1 MYWPIGTP
9 KTYAT
14 SSSSGPEFDLVVSED
29 GITNPFDRATINER
43 PQHPYVSSTEP
54 FHENGAQNALP
65 EPSVESTTPLTPATP
80 ATPAVQSVERGD
92 PDQPDSA
99 AFASTQIPDA
109 VKLPLKDPVL
119 ALRTS
124 RSGSLFAVITA
135 TSMAVWQTKPTAIL
149 AVVVRSV
156 SSLSTYGENFDLLM
170 RPDSA
175 ILVVHTTQGYL
186 ITYSLATDSEAHV
199 YKPYFPSYANIQ
211 RRRQIHAGPGGSA
224 PDQFLWGP
232 GEGAGVRDVSVRF
245 RMVIKVDAG
254 IESALALDDELV
266 VATRKPAAVQCIR
279 WTPDNSGSQTKTEMI
294 SRMGWLDKKITITE
308 MTHDRPMNLSTWIT
322 SDGKA
327 HAVQR
332 VSARKLA
339 EGEADPKKLF
349 KGYCFHSPRGKFDHA
364 RRAVINARF
373 SLIAVGCAN
382 GSIHVYS
389 ARDYAGNIPP
399 SHVHTLPVSHT
410 VSGALTTLSYSP
422 DGYCLFAGFEKGWAT
437 WSVYGK
443 LGSHSFSFDG
453 SVAETAG
460 EDWLSSVIDAVW
472 LGGGSEL
479 LIASRDREAIWAMEM
494 ARSAVAGCY
503 NSANLLRTVLQT
515 STSVMIYRGY
525 DLPDLASISAEPFL
539 WHTAEIPPAYLLNQ
553 WPIRHTVISP
563 DGRYVAVAGRRG
575 LAHYSVNSGRWKT
588 FMNEAAE
595 NEFQVRGGMC
605 WYQHILIAAVEVNR
619 THEIRLYSREAALDG
634 SMVVHSQPVSAPIVL
649 ITTSGEDSL
658 LVYTYENLLY
668 HFIFTPYAGSVRLVQ
683 LGQIAFHG
691 IVRSPARVRGLSWI
705 LPESQLVD
713 GDPSQD
719 VAVASVLFLVD
730 AKLVLLCPSV
740 NSEGHLKY
748 DMRVI
753 SQNVEF
759 YASMRDQPAQDV
771 LASSPQN
778 NSTKTV
784 DTSLRN
790 ALWVFDGTEF
800 KVWPELQDVMRAA
813 SGESSGDLPAT
824 VSIPIDF
831 YPLST
836 LQAKGI
842 LLGVEADL
850 VQRRD
855 LNFSLFRFTI
865 RTHLFLPNILRFLL
879 VDNRSADAVSLA
891 QQFQHLEYFP
901 HALEMLLHQVLD
913 DEVDSAPVPE
923 KAILPRVL
931 SLLSC
936 FKEYLDVVVQC
947 TRKTEA
953 RQWRTLFAYLP
964 PVQEL
969 FEESLLR
976 GSLKTAGGY
985 LIILHTLDELG
996 SAPEQTVRLLSR
1008 AMREQ
1013 DWDLCKELARFLAAM
1028 DETGDTLRDAMEQVN
1043 VSIERISDSP
1053 SPGGGLSHLRLP
1065 VSRRGLNG
1073 LGSKT
1078 SEDGEESDTLSGSD
1092 AASFSSERR

>member
-14 SSSSGPEFDLVVSED
+14 SSSSGLEFSLVISED
-29 GITNPFDRATINER
+29 GVTSPFDQPSTNEL
-43 PQHPYVSSTEP
+43 PSPFVSSTAS
-54 FHENGAQNALP
+54 FLENGTASTAHDQGT
-65 EPSVESTTPLTPATP
+65 EPMTPITPATP
-80 ATPAVQSVERGD
+80 ATPAVQSIERGD
-92 PDQPDSA
+92 PDHYEAATPAPTQP
-99 AFASTQIPDA
+99 STS
-109 VKLPLKDPVL
+109 VKLPLKDPIL

-124 RSGSLFAVITA
+124 RSGLLFTVITA
-135 TSMAVWQTKPTAIL
+135 TSMTVWQTKPTAIL
-149 AVVVRSV
+149 AVVVRSR
-156 SSLSTYGENFDLLM
+156 SSLETYGENVDLLM

-175 ILVVHTTQGYL
+175 ILVVHTTLGYL

-211 RRRQIHAGPGGSA
+211 RRRQTHAGPGGSA

-232 GEGAGVRDVSVRF
+232 GEGGGVRDVSVRF

-266 VATRKPAAVQCIR
+266 VATQKPSAVQCIR
-279 WTPDNSGSQTKTEMI
+279 WTPDTSGSQTRTEMV
-294 SRMGWLDKKITITE
+294 SRMGWLDKKVTITE

-332 VSARKLA
+332 VQARQLA
-339 EGEADPKKLF
+339 SGETDPKKLF
-349 KGYCFHSPRGKFDHA
+349 KGYCFHQPRGRSDCA
-364 RRAVINARF
+364 RR
-373 SLIAVGCAN
+373 
-382 GSIHVYS
+382 
-389 ARDYAGNIPP
+389 
-399 SHVHTLPVSHT
+399 
-410 VSGALTTLSYSP
+410 
-422 DGYCLFAGFEKGWAT
+422 
-437 WSVYGK
+437 
-443 LGSHSFSFDG
+443 
-453 SVAETAG
+453 
-460 EDWLSSVIDAVW
+460 
-472 LGGGSEL
+472 
-479 LIASRDREAIWAMEM
+479 
-494 ARSAVAGCY
+494 
-503 NSANLLRTVLQT
+503 
-515 STSVMIYRGY
+515 
-525 DLPDLASISAEPFL
+525 
-539 WHTAEIPPAYLLNQ
+539 
-553 WPIRHTVISP
+553 
-563 DGRYVAVAGRRG
+563 
-575 LAHYSVNSGRWKT
+575 
-588 FMNEAAE
+588 
-595 NEFQVRGGMC
+595 
-605 WYQHILIAAVEVNR
+605 
-619 THEIRLYSREAALDG
+619 
-634 SMVVHSQPVSAPIVL
+634 
-649 ITTSGEDSL
+649 EDSL

-771 LASSPQN
+771 LATSPHN
-778 NSTKTV
+778 NSTLTV

-800 KVWPELQDVMRAA
+800 KVWPDLQDVMRAA
-813 SGESSGDLPAT
+813 SGESSGDLPPT

-836 LQAKGI
+836 LQSKGI

-879 VDNRSADAVSLA
+879 VDNRAADAVSLA

-913 DEVDSAPVPE
+913 DEVDSAPAPE

-936 FKEYLDVVVQC
+936 FKEYLDIVVQC

-985 LIILHTLDELG
+985 LIILHTLDEMG

-1043 VSIERISDSP
+1043 VSIERVNDSP
-1053 SPGGGLSHLRLP
+1053 SPGGGLSLLSLPSRIRQGHPRSHFEGSIYLEYHIHATVNFAMEDFVSESDSDYTSYWRDWFISSRGNEYFCEIDEDYLTDRFNLTGLNTEVQYYQYALDLVTDVFDLDCDDDMRETIEKSARHLYGLVHARYI
-1065 VSRRGLNG
+1065 VTTRGLQKMLEKYKKSDFGKCPRVMCQSHPLLPMG
-1073 LGSKT
+1073 LSDVPNLKPVKLYCTRCEDIYNPKSSRHAAIDGAYFGT
-1078 SEDGEESDTLSGSD
+1078 SFHNVLFQVYPTLVPAKSIERYVPRVYGFKVHASAALIRWQNQKKDDMRRRLRKMDVEVGFRDDNPDDLEEESGD
-1092 AASFSSERR
+1092 ARVAVVQDATGQNAVV